1 MVNRSLL
8 IIVPTLNSHKVL
20 VRLVNSLISQTFKD
34 WRVIF
39 IDGKSSLKHI
49 NYLKKLSKK
58 IKGSCGLHKRKII
71 KEFMER

>member
-1 MVNRSLL
+1 MVDRSLL

-20 VRLVNSLISQTFKD
+20 VRLVNSLISQKFKD

-58 IKGSCGLHKRKII
+58 DKR
-71 KEFMER
+71 FCN